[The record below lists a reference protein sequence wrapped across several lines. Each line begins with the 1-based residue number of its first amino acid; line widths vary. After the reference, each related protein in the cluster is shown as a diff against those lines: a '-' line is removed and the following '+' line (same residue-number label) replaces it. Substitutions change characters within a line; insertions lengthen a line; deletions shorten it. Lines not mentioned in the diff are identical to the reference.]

1 MPEGMAYNPYF
12 PDGNISMPQ
21 QLFQDSVEYEDGG
34 FGCTNW
40 SPPVKT
46 RSNYSTFTHVIH
58 AGTNA
63 SVSQMAKDVCTFL
76 RWTSGNDR
84 HLLAALLRLLLPL
97 SPFRA
102 LP

>member
-1 MPEGMAYNPYF
+1 MVGLVVLTGPH
-12 PDGNISMPQ
+12 
-21 QLFQDSVEYEDGG
+21 QLKLVAII
-34 FGCTNW
+34 
-40 SPPVKT
+40 VL
-46 RSNYSTFTHVIH
+46 THVIH